1 MLFYNGFIKEIKKLE
16 NKYYEI
22 KMLYIDGK
30 SKKDFDLYNEKGEIK
45 SIEFNNNEENDF
57 LKALMYSYA
66 LKKYSDLNELEP
78 ITNNFNVPSV
88 LIINNVLLALAEK
101 NINIDKH
108 IEEFKDVMRKDSEEP
123 MALLLKDL
131 YDYYIENETV
141 TEEFLDMNII
151 QKGIVNENNYSELRK
166 LLFKSTA
173 IELILDSSNFDSLDE
188 VEKKLAK
195 YSIFFGSIGN
205 ERCREIVGQDLRELA
220 RVYYDENLVD
230 EAKIMDVIN
239 SIDNIYNYFSDKFK
253 NTNKNGYNFSQCIE
267 KFESLIIANDKEQEP
282 MSKEEKDVKE
292 AKTKKDEK
300 SKLPNFSASRFEI
313 EEAEVKEEEKTS
325 QSNEKLEILVE
336 SIKSAKELKEDLE
349 ESVELHQVIDELIPA
364 KDIIRKMK
372 AKKEKEIIEQLK
384 KVGEILKTV
393 ETDEAIILDFTPLD
407 EVVKI
412 LGDKG
417 YKIEIS
423 EDKVSLSW

>member
-30 SKKDFDLYNEKGEIK
+30 SKKDFDLYNENGEIK
-45 SIEFNNNEENDF
+45 NIEFNNNEENDF

-108 IEEFKDVMRKDSEEP
+108 IEKFRDVMRKNSEEP

-267 KFESLIIANDKEQEP
+267 KFESLIIANDKEQET

-384 KVGEILKTV
+384 KVGEILKAV
-393 ETDEAIILDFTPLD
+393 ETDEAIILDFIPLD

>member
-267 KFESLIIANDKEQEP
+267 KFESLIIANDKEQET